1 MGGQVDSLLKG
12 LLRAKGMPAAMAEPP
27 LLTFESALA
36 LGDVWALDQL
46 WRELGFDTLAGVFR
60 KARYTTPIEHA
71 IRVMVFNRLCD
82 ADSKLGVLRWLQ
94 TVSMPQVDNGMAKE
108 GLIARQFMLGVVQ
121 TAEGLPIY
129 HEVFDGNQAESPTL
143 MPTLKKVLARFGHI
157 KRLIVVADRGLLS
170 LDNIDELGKITL
182 PNSAGGQALEFI
194 LAVPGRRYSEFVEV
208 LQDFQAKAAKAE
220 QEIIEELPWQGL
232 RLVVAHHP
240 ERAKEQ
246 TQLRSE
252 RIAALEAQA
261 QAWAGK
267 LDGQDGAPDGTKV
280 GRGR

>member
-1 MGGQVDSLLKG
+1 
-12 LLRAKGMPAAMAEPP
+12 
-27 LLTFESALA
+27 
-36 LGDVWALDQL
+36 
-46 WRELGFDTLAGVFR
+46 
-60 KARYTTPIEHA
+60 
-71 IRVMVFNRLCD
+71 
-82 ADSKLGVLRWLQ
+82 
-94 TVSMPQVDNGMAKE
+94 
-108 GLIARQFMLGVVQ
+108 
-121 TAEGLPIY
+121 
-129 HEVFDGNQAESPTL
+129 
-143 MPTLKKVLARFGHI
+143 
-157 KRLIVVADRGLLS
+157 VVADRGLLS

-194 LAVPGRRYSEFVEV
+194 LAVPGRRYGEFVEV

-267 LDGQDGAPDGTKV
+267 LEVAQKWAEGASCRTAAPR
-280 GRGR
+280 RGCTTRSKRRIWPKSSKWI